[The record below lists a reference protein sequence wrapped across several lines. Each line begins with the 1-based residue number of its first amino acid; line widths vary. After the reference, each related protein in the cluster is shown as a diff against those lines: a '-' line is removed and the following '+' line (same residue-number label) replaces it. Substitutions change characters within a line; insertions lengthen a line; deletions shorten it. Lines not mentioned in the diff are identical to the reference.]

1 MAKLLKLRRG
11 NTSQHGSFT
20 GAEGEVTVDTDK
32 ETLVV
37 HDGSTA
43 GGHPVAAEDMAN
55 VSSASIAGR
64 LANDSIATSKIA
76 AGALPS
82 DVTVASANIVDG
94 TIVNADVNASAA
106 IAGTKI
112 SPNFGSQSVVTTGNV
127 TLSDSSGGG
136 NNRAVFGASGDLQ
149 VWHDGS
155 NSYIADEGTGA
166 LRILGSAIQLK
177 NVANNEIGL
186 EFTENGAVDLYYDN
200 SKKLQTQSGG
210 VRVFGDLENHNDD
223 FVAKDNCK
231 FSAGNSDDLQLY
243 HDGTNS
249 YLNNTG
255 GILHIRNN
263 DVRIQSQGGETMIR
277 GIGDGSVELY
287 HDNSKKIET
296 NSGGADVTGNLNVS
310 NGVDVTGNLTVS
322 GTVNSGATTVTGNV
336 SVTGEIAATSHIDI
350 PDNATIKVGTGDDLQ
365 IYHNGT
371 AGYIDS
377 TGNDTLFIR
386 NGTTGGN
393 IKIQGNSGEESIVVN
408 HNGTVDLYYDNSQKF
423 NTASYGVNVIGNMS
437 VTGTVDGR
445 DVAADGSKLDNI
457 ENNATADQTASEIV
471 SLVSGQS
478 IAPNDVSA
486 SYLYGTSKIGR
497 DSNDYIQW
505 GDNSQMDV
513 YVNGSNEF
521 RFEADGDF
529 HADGDV
535 YAFSTTVSSD
545 ENLKKDIT
553 IVSDAVTKVEALKGV
568 TFKWKKNDADSAGV
582 IAQDVEKVLPE
593 VVKTVNDMEGNEF
606 KAVNYAGLTSILI
619 EAVKDLSARIKVLEA
634 K

>member
-408 HNGTVDLYYDNSQKF
+408 HNGTVDLYFDNSQKF

>member
-408 HNGTVDLYYDNSQKF
+408 HNGTVDLYFDNSQKF

-593 VVKTVNDMEGNEF
+593 VVKTVNDMDGNEY

>member
-437 VTGTVDGR
+437 VTGTIDGR

>member
-155 NSYIADEGTGA
+155 NSYLADEGTGA